1 MLEQI
6 RKHMGWMMWVI
17 VGLITVTFLF
27 FGIYPSNVG
36 GARVAKVGDT
46 VITTD
51 EVNRAY
57 RNLYDNYKELLKD
70 KFNDSFAKSLKSQA
84 LQELIVNRLL
94 ISEAERLGLEVSD
107 EELQASIIKLPAF
120 SVNGK
125 FDKRVYE
132 RMLDRV
138 NMTPAAFE
146 TSQREMLLRQ
156 KMEHLIRDGVLV
168 SEAEVAAAYQ
178 QQNPKAKPGD
188 FEKNRDSFTKTYLT
202 GKQRDALTAALRD
215 IEKKIP
221 VTIDEKS
228 VSQL

>member
-6 RKHMGWMMWVI
+6 RKHMGWMMWII

-36 GARVAKVGDT
+36 GGRAAKVGDT
-46 VITTD
+46 VITMD

-70 KFNDSFAKSLKSQA
+70 QFNESFAKNLKSQA

-94 ISEAERLGLEVSD
+94 ISEAERLGLRVSD
-107 EELQASIIKLPAF
+107 EELQASITKMPAF
-120 SVNGK
+120 SVNGR
-125 FDKRVYE
+125 FDKRAYD
-132 RMLDRV
+132 RILDRI

-146 TSQREMLLRQ
+146 ASQRELLLRQ
-156 KMEHLIRDGVLV
+156 KMEHIIRDGVSA
-168 SEAEVAAAYQ
+168 SEAEIAAAYK

-188 FEKNRDSFTKTYLT
+188 FEKNRDSFLQTYLA
-202 GKQRDALTAALRD
+202 GKQRDALTAALRE
-215 IEKKIP
+215 IEKRIP
-221 VTIDEKS
+221 VKIDEKN
-228 VSQL
+228 VAQL

>member
-36 GARVAKVGDT
+36 GTRAAKVGDT

-57 RNLYDNYKELLKD
+57 RNLYDNYKEVLKD
-70 KFNDSFAKSLKSQA
+70 QFNDSFAKSLKAQA
-84 LQELIVNRLL
+84 LQQLIVNRLL
-94 ISEAERLGLEVSD
+94 ISEAERLGLQVSD
-107 EELQASIIKLPAF
+107 EELQASIIKMPAF
-120 SVNGK
+120 SANGK
-125 FDKRVYE
+125 FDKRVYD
-132 RMLDRV
+132 RILDRV

-156 KMEHLIRDGVLV
+156 KMEYLIRDGVSI
-168 SEAEVAAAYQ
+168 SEAELTVAYK

-188 FEKNRDSFTKTYLT
+188 FEKNRDSFAQTYLA
-202 GKQRDALTAALRD
+202 GKQRDALTASLRE

-221 VTIDEKS
+221 VVIDEKS
-228 VSQL
+228 VAQL

>member
-1 MLEQI
+1 
-6 RKHMGWMMWVI
+6 MWVI

-36 GARVAKVGDT
+36 GTRVAKVGDT
-46 VITTD
+46 VITAD

-84 LQELIVNRLL
+84 LQELIVDRLL

-107 EELQASIIKLPAF
+107 EELQTSIIKLPAF
-120 SVNGK
+120 SINGK
-125 FDKRVYE
+125 FDKRVYD

-146 TSQREMLLRQ
+146 TSQRDMLLRQ
-156 KMEHLIRDGVLV
+156 KMEHLIRDGVSV
-168 SEAEVAAAYQ
+168 SEAELIAAYK

-188 FEKNRDSFTKTYLT
+188 FEKNRESFAQTYLA

-215 IEKKIP
+215 IEKKIR

>member
-6 RKHMGWMMWVI
+6 RKHMGWLMWVI

-27 FGIYPSNVG
+27 FGMYPSNIG
-36 GARVAKVGDT
+36 GTRAAKVGNT

-70 KFNDSFAKSLKSQA
+70 QFNDQFAKRLKSQA

-94 ISEAERLGLEVSD
+94 ISEAERIGLQVSD
-107 EELQASIIKLPAF
+107 EELQASIIKMPAF

-125 FDKRVYE
+125 FDKRVYD
-132 RMLDRV
+132 RILDRV

-146 TSQREMLLRQ
+146 SSQREVLLRQ
-156 KMEHLIRDGVLV
+156 KMEDLIRDGVAITD
-168 SEAEVAAAYQ
+168 AELAVAYK
-178 QQNPKAKPGD
+178 QQNPKAKTGD
-188 FEKNRDSFTKTYLT
+188 FEKNLDSFKQTYLAE
-202 GKQRDALTAALRD
+202 KQRDALTATLRE

-221 VTIDEKS
+221 VMVDAKS

>member
-1 MLEQI
+1 
-6 RKHMGWMMWVI
+6 MGWMMWVI
-17 VGLITVTFLF
+17 VGLVTVTFLF
-27 FGIYPSNVG
+27 FGMYPSNMG
-36 GARVAKVGDT
+36 GTRAAKVGDT
-46 VITTD
+46 VITTE
-51 EVNRAY
+51 EVSRAY
-57 RNLYDNYKELLKD
+57 QNMYDNYKELLKD

-94 ISEAERLGLEVSD
+94 ISEAERLGLQVSD
-107 EELQASIIKLPAF
+107 EELQDSIVKMPAF

-125 FDKRVYE
+125 FDKRIYE
-132 RMLDRV
+132 RILDRV
-138 NMTPAAFE
+138 NMTPSAFE
-146 TSQREMLLRQ
+146 TSQRELLLRQ
-156 KMEHLIRDGVLV
+156 KMEHLIRDGVAV
-168 SEAEVAAAYQ
+168 SETELAIAYK

-188 FEKNRDSFTKTYLT
+188 FEKNRDSFTRTYLA

>member
-1 MLEQI
+1 
-6 RKHMGWMMWVI
+6 MG
-17 VGLITVTFLF
+17 GTR
-27 FGIYPSNVG
+27 
-36 GARVAKVGDT
+36 AAKVGDT
-46 VITTD
+46 VITTE
-51 EVNRAY
+51 EVSRAY
-57 RNLYDNYKELLKD
+57 QNMYNNYKELLKD

-94 ISEAERLGLEVSD
+94 ISEAERLGLQVSD
-107 EELQASIIKLPAF
+107 EELQDSIVKMPAF

-125 FDKRVYE
+125 FDKRVYG
-132 RMLDRV
+132 RILDRV

-146 TSQREMLLRQ
+146 TSQRELLLRQ
-156 KMEHLIRDGVLV
+156 KMEHLIRDGVQV
-168 SEAEVAAAYQ
+168 SEAELAIAYK

-188 FEKNRDSFTKTYLT
+188 FEKNRDSFTQTYLA

>member
-1 MLEQI
+1 
-6 RKHMGWMMWVI
+6 MGWMMWVI

-36 GARVAKVGDT
+36 GTRAAKVGDT

-70 KFNDSFAKSLKSQA
+70 QFNDSFAKSLKSQA
-84 LQELIVNRLL
+84 LQQLIVNRLL
-94 ISEAERLGLEVSD
+94 ISEAERLGLQVSD
-107 EELQASIIKLPAF
+107 EELQASIVKMPAF
-120 SVNGK
+120 TVNGK
-125 FDKRVYE
+125 FDKRVYD
-132 RMLDRV
+132 RILDRV

-156 KMEHLIRDGVLV
+156 KMEYLIRDGVTI
-168 SEAEVAAAYQ
+168 SEAELAVAYK

-188 FEKNRDSFTKTYLT
+188 FEKNRDSFAQTYLA
-202 GKQRDALTAALRD
+202 GKQRDALTAALRG

-221 VTIDEKS
+221 VVIDEKS
-228 VSQL
+228 VAQL